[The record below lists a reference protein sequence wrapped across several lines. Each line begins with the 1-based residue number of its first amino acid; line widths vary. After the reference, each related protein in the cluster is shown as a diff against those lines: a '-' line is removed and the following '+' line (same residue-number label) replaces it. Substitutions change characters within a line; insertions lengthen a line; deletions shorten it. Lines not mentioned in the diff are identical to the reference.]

1 MIFVGSRLFVI
12 FLVAGCNAS
21 LKHLSLSQNCH
32 RLRGKLDNRSVNDR
46 NNNNNDNNNNDNNY
60 NDDNNNNNNN
70 NNNNSNNNDNS
81 NNNNDKYEIYIY
93 NNADGNDII
102 EDSNI
107 SNITL

>member
-1 MIFVGSRLFVI
+1 MIFVRSRLFVI

-46 NNNNNDNNNNDNNY
+46 NNNNNDNNN
-60 NDDNNNNNNN
+60 DNNNNDNNSDDDNNN

-81 NNNNDKYEIYIY
+81 NDNNDKYEIYIY